1 MTDMTVYVLLRSSKK
16 TGKVDMCMTAITGG
30 MLKLWAMQNT
40 TKTKRTLIFD
50 RGTGDC
56 VMHVEGNADGMP
68 IINKYTGEKVT
79 CADFGLRLE
88 DLQAIT
94 DDRFDK

>member
-1 MTDMTVYVLLRSSKK
+1 MTVYVLLRSSKK
-16 TGKVDMCMTAITGG
+16 TGRVDKCMTGIVKS
-30 MLKLWAMQNT
+30 MMQLWAMQNT

-50 RGTGDC
+50 RATGDC
-56 VMHVEGNADGMP
+56 IMHVEGNDGYP

-79 CADFGLRLE
+79 CADFGIAHE